1 MTDYTDIAARIALD
15 GLNLLGG
22 FHPEPADGL
31 PKQTGTLLLLG
42 PGDGFWEIFAGSDEY
57 SDGLDNPMDRW
68 SLRVIGALA
77 TELEADALYPFG
89 GPPHHAFYSW
99 AVRTGR
105 IWSSPVALLVHD
117 QDGLMVSFRGA
128 LAFSDRI
135 RLPQPPDHAPC
146 VTCDAPCRDACPVGA
161 LSLAGYDVPACKV
174 YLESPPGYNC
184 MSEGCQVRRACPLSA
199 NRRSQMQNAFH
210 MANFHPKAVKTP

>member
-15 GLNLLGG
+15 GLDLLGG

-57 SDGLDNPMDRW
+57 SDGL
-68 SLRVIGALA
+68 
-77 TELEADALYPFG
+77 EFG

-161 LSLAGYDVPACKV
+161 LSP
-174 YLESPPGYNC
+174 
-184 MSEGCQVRRACPLSA
+184 A